1 MRKQFYI
8 REFICKCR
16 YLMITVWYYLF
27 SCHHQLL
34 RCWIPRPTWRE
45 NTFPGPQRFLRLRSS
60 LTPPLYE
67 AMPKSRRNR
76 TVRASTSPP
85 QITGI
90 KCAYIRPF
98 SIGVRLSVVHFFCVA
113 VLCGMF
119 FNQQSL
125 LFNFLACSAMA
136 LKVFYAIYFCVVL
149 FDSYYLF
156 VIVVPW
162 C

>member
-1 MRKQFYI
+1 
-8 REFICKCR
+8 
-16 YLMITVWYYLF
+16 MITVCYYLF

-34 RCWIPRPTWRE
+34 RCWIPRPTWRG

-119 FNQQSL
+119 LINNLYCSTFWPAVQWHWRFFMQSISVFFSLTLIIFLSL
-125 LFNFLACSAMA
+125 LCPGVKGIHQPSLWMFFCNF
-136 LKVFYAIYFCVVL
+136 FY
-149 FDSYYLF
+149 
-156 VIVVPW
+156 
-162 C
+162 